1 MNAATQKP
9 TVSDV
14 LQRELDLLYRVARRL
29 TGNDPDA
36 EDLVSQTIEIAFK
49 NWDKFDGQHPK
60 SWLITILRNE
70 FYQSLR
76 KSKRRAETTF
86 EESHEPIEEDFWQEI
101 DRKLQVDKILEAV
114 DSLPDDYREVITLC
128 DIEELT
134 YDEAATIL
142 KIPIGTIKSRLF
154 RGRKQV
160 RSILIALN
168 PQ

>member
-1 MNAATQKP
+1 MNAASQKP
-9 TVSDV
+9 NISDV

-49 NWDKFDGQHPK
+49 NWEKFDGQHPK

-70 FYQSLR
+70 FYQSMR
-76 KSKRRAETTF
+76 KRKRRSETTF
-86 EESHEPIEEDFWQEI
+86 EESHEPSDDNFWQAI
-101 DRKLQVDKILEAV
+101 DRKLEVDKILEAV
-114 DSLPDDYREVITLC
+114 DTLADDYREVITLC
-128 DIEELT
+128 DIEELS

-142 KIPIGTIKSRLF
+142 NIPIGTIKSRLF

-160 RSILIALN
+160 RSILVALN
-168 PQ
+168 LQ

>member
-1 MNAATQKP
+1 MNAASQKP
-9 TVSDV
+9 NISDV
-14 LQRELDLLYRVARRL
+14 LKRELELLYRIARRL

-49 NWDKFDGQHPK
+49 NWEKFDGQHPK
-60 SWLITILRNE
+60 SWLITIIRNE
-70 FYQSLR
+70 FYQSIR
-76 KSKRRAETTF
+76 KKKRRSETTF
-86 EESHEPIEEDFWQEI
+86 EESHEPIEQDFWQAI
-101 DRKLQVDKILEAV
+101 DQKLEVEKILEAV
-114 DSLPDDYREVITLC
+114 DSLADDYREVITLC

-160 RSILIALN
+160 RSILIAQN